1 VYQPVPSTVDFPALE
16 REILDFWDKTRA
28 FDKLVAKNAGGPR
41 WSFVDGPITANNPM
55 GVHHAWGRT
64 YKDLFQR
71 YYAMQGYHQR
81 YQNGFDCQGLW
92 VEVEVEKELG
102 FNAKKEIEAYG
113 LDKFSEKCKERVER
127 YADVISKQSIRLG
140 QWMHWDDSYYTHTD
154 NNIEHIWHFLK
165 TCHEKGWL
173 YQGARSMPWCIRCG
187 TGLSQH
193 ELVGTDS
200 YRELTHTSVYIA
212 LPIVDRPGEH
222 FLVWTTTPWTLPA
235 NVALAVHPELEY
247 VKVKQ
252 GENVFYLSPRTTRF
266 LKGSFEEVGQ
276 LHGSE
281 LVGLRF
287 HSPFEELEAQNGVEH
302 PVIAW
307 EDVGEEEGT
316 GVVHIAPGCGAEDY
330 ELSKVHGLTVIT
342 PIDEAGVY
350 ADGFGPLAGHS
361 IRETNPAIFESLKA
375 KGLLYSTEEYQH
387 RYPCCWRCGEELAFR
402 LAAEWFIRADEIRPL
417 MKAAS
422 ETVNWVPASSGKRM
436 DDWLNNMGDWNISR
450 KRYWGLPLPFYR
462 CSCGELT
469 VIGSKAELAERATAG
484 LEGLKE
490 LHRPWIDDVTIAC
503 PKCGSSVKRVLEVG
517 DAWLDAGIV
526 PFSTLNYLHDPA
538 YWEQWYPAHFITEMR
553 EQIRL
558 WFYSMLFMS
567 VTLKNRSPY
576 ESVLAFEK
584 LMDEQGK
591 PMHKSLG
598 NAIWF
603 DDAAERMGA
612 DPMRWLYCAQNVQS
626 NLNFGFGPAEE
637 VKRRLLVLW
646 NVYSFFVT
654 YARIDGFDPM
664 AGVPPL
670 AERSLLDRWIV
681 SRLNSVVAD
690 VRAGLDRID
699 AAAPTRVVERFV
711 DDLSTW
717 YVRRSRRRFW
727 KAADDA
733 DKRAAQATLYEVL
746 TTLTRLLAPFLP
758 FVSESIYQNL
768 VRAVDPTAPESV
780 HHTAYPEVD
789 AAAID
794 RDLERQVE
802 VARRLVG
809 LGRAAREQASIRVR
823 QPLALARVGAP
834 ADAPALLDELREE
847 IERELNVERLDVGG
861 DVGDAVEHV
870 VQARPALIG
879 PRLGRKVQD
888 VLKALRAGE
897 QTVRP
902 DGAVEVAG
910 EVLTPEEVTI
920 STRARSGFA
929 AAESEGYT
937 LVLDTRLTPEL
948 VRAGLARELV
958 HRIQTMRRDAGFEVE
973 DRIVTRFDADGE
985 LAGVFTAFGAYIK
998 QETLSVA
1005 IEPNGGDAAVPRSG
1019 AVVGMVGH
1027 AWSGQ
1032 IEGEPVT
1039 IRVALAGGAARS

>member
-1 VYQPVPSTVDFPALE
+1 VYQPVSSSVDFPALE
-16 REILDFWDKTRA
+16 REILAFWEQSDA
-28 FDKLVAKNAGGPR
+28 FQKLVEKNASGPR
-41 WSFVDGPITANNPM
+41 WSFIDGPITANNPM

-64 YKDLFQR
+64 YKDLYQR
-71 YYAMQGYHQR
+71 YKAMQGYQQR

-102 FNAKKEIEAYG
+102 FNTKREIEEYG
-113 LDKFSEKCKERVER
+113 LDKFSQKCRERVER
-127 YADVISKQSIRLG
+127 YADFISKQSIRLG

-200 YRELTHTSVYIA
+200 YRDLTHTSVYLA
-212 LPIVDRPGEH
+212 LPIVERPGEH

-252 GENVFYLSPRTTRF
+252 GGNTYYLSPKTAGF
-266 LKGSFEEVGQ
+266 LKGAHEELGR
-276 LHGSE
+276 LRGSE
-281 LVGLRF
+281 LVGLTF
-287 HSPFEELEAQNGVEH
+287 KSPFEELAAQQGVEH

-330 ELSKVHGLTVIT
+330 ELSKSLGLAVIT
-342 PIDEAGVY
+342 PIDEAGIYV
-350 ADGFGPLAGHS
+350 DGFGDLSGQS
-361 IRETNPAIFESLKA
+361 IRETNPAIFESLRQ
-375 KGLLYSTEEYQH
+375 KGLLYTTQEYQH

-422 ETVNWVPASSGKRM
+422 ETVNWVPPSSGKRM

-450 KRYWGLPLPFYR
+450 KRYWGLPLPFYP

-469 VIGSKAELAERATAG
+469 VIGSRDELDERAVNGTD
-484 LEGLKE
+484 GLKE
-490 LHRPWIDDVTIAC
+490 LHRPWIDEVAIAC
-503 PKCGSSVKRVLEVG
+503 PTCGETVNRVLEVG

-526 PFSTLNYLHDPA
+526 PFSTLGYLKNPQ
-538 YWEQWYPAHFITEMR
+538 YWSEWYPAQFITEMR

-567 VTLKNRSPY
+567 VTLKNQAPY
-576 ESVLAFEK
+576 QSVLAFEK
-584 LMDEQGK
+584 LMDEHGK

-603 DDAAERMGA
+603 DEAAEKMGA
-612 DPMRWLYCAQNVQS
+612 DPMRWLYCGQNVQA
-626 NLNFGFGPAEE
+626 NLNFGYGPAEE

-654 YARIDGFDPM
+654 YARIDGFDPKD
-664 AGVPPL
+664 GGPPL
-670 AERSLLDRWIV
+670 AERSLLDRWII
-681 SRLNSVVAD
+681 SRLNSVIGE

-699 AAAPTRVVERFV
+699 AAGPTRVVERFV

-733 DKRAAQATLYEVL
+733 DKRAAFATLYEVM

-758 FVSESIYQNL
+758 FVAESLYQNL
-768 VRAVDPTAPESV
+768 VRSVDPSAPESV
-780 HHTAYPEVD
+780 HHTSYPEVD
-789 AAAID
+789 SSAVD
-794 RDLERQVE
+794 VDLERQME

-809 LGRAAREQASIRVR
+809 LGRAAREQATIKNR
-823 QPLALARVGAP
+823 QPLGLARVGTPANAP
-834 ADAPALLDELREE
+834 TLPDELRDE
-847 IERELNVERLDVGG
+847 IAVDLNVERLEIGG
-861 DVGDAVEHV
+861 DVSDAVSHV
-870 VQARPALIG
+870 VQAKPALIG

-897 QTVRP
+897 QTVHP
-902 DGAVEVAG
+902 DGSVKVAG

-920 STRARSGFA
+920 GTRAKAGFA
-929 AAESEGYT
+929 AAEADGYT
-937 LVLDTRLTPEL
+937 LVLDTRLTPDL
-948 VRAGLARELV
+948 LQAGLARELV
-958 HRIQTMRRDAGFEVE
+958 HRIQTMRKDAGFEVE
-973 DRIVTRFDADGE
+973 DRIVTRFDASGD
-985 LAGVFTAFGAYIK
+985 LAQVFDRFGDYIK
-998 QETLSVA
+998 QETLSLA
-1005 IEPNGGDAAVPRSG
+1005 LESADESRNGD
-1019 AVVGMVGH
+1019 GH

-1032 IEGEPVT
+1032 IEGQPVT
-1039 IRVALAGGAARS
+1039 IRVALAGAATRS

>member
-1 VYQPVPSTVDFPALE
+1 MYQPVPSTVDFPALE

-28 FDKLVAKNAGGPR
+28 FDKLVEKNAAGPR

-64 YKDLFQR
+64 YKDVYQR
-71 YYAMQGYHQR
+71 YYAMQGYQQR
-81 YQNGFDCQGLW
+81 FQNGFDCQGLW

-102 FNAKKEIEAYG
+102 FNAKWEIEEYG
-113 LDKFSEKCKERVER
+113 LDRFSEKCKERVER

-212 LPIVDRPGEH
+212 LPIVDRPNEH

-247 VKVKQ
+247 VKIRQ
-252 GENVFYLSPRTTRF
+252 GEKLYYLSPRTTGF
-266 LKGSFEEVGQ
+266 LKGQFEEVGR
-276 LHGSE
+276 LTGSE

-287 HSPFEELEAQNGVEH
+287 HSPFEELPAQQGVEH

-330 ELSKVHGLTVIT
+330 ELSKVHNLKVIT

-350 ADGFGPLAGHS
+350 VDGFGELSAQS
-361 IRETNPAIFESLKA
+361 IRATNDAIFASLRS
-375 KGLLYSTEEYQH
+375 KGLLYTTEEYQH

-422 ETVNWVPASSGKRM
+422 ETVNWVPASAGKRM

-469 VIGSKAELAERATAG
+469 VIGSKAELAERAVSG
-484 LEGLKE
+484 MDQLKE
-490 LHRPWIDDVTIAC
+490 LHRPWIDDVTVSCAS
-503 PKCGSSVKRVLEVG
+503 CGAETKRILEVG

-526 PFSTLNYLHDPA
+526 PFSTLNYLHDPE
-538 YWEQWYPAHFITEMR
+538 YWAAWYPAHFITEMR

-567 VTLKNRSPY
+567 VTLKNQSPY
-576 ESVLAFEK
+576 QSVLAFEK
-584 LMDEQGK
+584 LMDEHGK
-591 PMHKSLG
+591 PMHKSSG

-612 DPMRWLYCAQNVQS
+612 DPMRWLYCGQNVQN

-654 YARIDGFDPM
+654 YARIDGFNPND
-664 AGVPPL
+664 GVPAL
-670 AERSLLDRWIV
+670 ADRSLLDRWII
-681 SRLNSVVAD
+681 SRLNSVIAD

-699 AAAPTRVVERFV
+699 AAAPTRTVERFV

-746 TTLTRLLAPFLP
+746 TSLTRILAPFLP
-758 FVSESIYQNL
+758 FLAESVYQNL
-768 VRAVDPTAPESV
+768 VRSVDPSAPESV
-780 HHTAYPEVD
+780 HHTCYPEVD
-789 AAAID
+789 ASAID
-794 RDLERQVE
+794 VDLERQVE
-802 VARRLVG
+802 IARRLVG
-809 LGRAAREQASIRVR
+809 LGRAAREQAAIKNR

-834 ADAPALLDELREE
+834 AGVPPLPDQLREE
-847 IERELNVERLDVGG
+847 IESDLNVWHLEIGG
-861 DVGDAVEHV
+861 DIKDAVAHA
-870 VQARPALIG
+870 VQAKPALIG

-897 QTVRP
+897 QTIRP
-902 DGAVEVAG
+902 DGSVEVAG
-910 EVLTPEEVTI
+910 ELLNPEEVTI
-920 STRARSGFA
+920 STKAKPGFA
-929 AAESEGYT
+929 AAESDGYT
-937 LVLDTRLTPEL
+937 LVLDTRLSPEL
-948 VRAGLARELV
+948 IQAGLARELV
-958 HRIQTMRRDAGFEVE
+958 HRIQTMRKDAGFEVE
-973 DRIVTRFDADGE
+973 DRIVTRFDATGE
-985 LAGVFTAFGAYIK
+985 LAGVFDRFGEYIK

-1005 IEPNGGDAAVPRSG
+1005 LEPNGSG
-1019 AVVGMVGH
+1019 GGH
-1027 AWSGQ
+1027 DWSGQ

-1039 IRVALAGGAARS
+1039 IRVALAGGVSGS